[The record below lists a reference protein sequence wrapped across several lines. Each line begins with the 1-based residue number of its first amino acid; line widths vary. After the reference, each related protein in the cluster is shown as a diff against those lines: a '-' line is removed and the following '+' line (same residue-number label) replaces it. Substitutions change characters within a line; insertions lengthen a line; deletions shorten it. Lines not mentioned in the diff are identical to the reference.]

1 MVLLTSFNI
10 ALNANTQA
18 VHFGT
23 EAVVAALAGSR
34 AGWER
39 TACFAAAARVAGS
52 VGPVET
58 AGLPRR
64 SSCPCT
70 GRSRDRACTSWTS
83 WRSLRESWVVG
94 VFETAVSYV
103 GILVAIGEVRGAEN
117 SGLQMLWLGD
127 GFLQM
132 LAWPDLYTKGLYNLP
147 GLIRG

>member
-1 MVLLTSFNI
+1 
-10 ALNANTQA
+10 
-18 VHFGT
+18 
-23 EAVVAALAGSR
+23 VAALAGSR

-127 GFLQM
+127 GWSHTGLSNIATRH
-132 LAWPDLYTKGLYNLP
+132 LAQWSTVSKDHRRLWRVGCPV
-147 GLIRG
+147 RSWSR